1 MSDISRQILPVSVSL
16 RGVLQRLNEGVS
28 GSVFLVDDSGR
39 MVGMFTDGDA
49 RRAVLAAANLEEPA
63 SGHMNTSFTVV
74 PVSMAQEERLK
85 VLNERI
91 RHVPVV
97 D

>member
-1 MSDISRQILPVSVSL
+1 MSDISRQTLPVKVTL
-16 RGVLQRLNEGVS
+16 REVLQRLNEGVS
-28 GSVFLVDDSGR
+28 GSVLMVDESGR

-49 RRAVLAAANLEEPA
+49 RRAVLAAESLGEPA
-63 SGHMNTSFTVV
+63 AVYMNTSFTVV
-74 PVSMAQEERLK
+74 PVTMAQEERLK